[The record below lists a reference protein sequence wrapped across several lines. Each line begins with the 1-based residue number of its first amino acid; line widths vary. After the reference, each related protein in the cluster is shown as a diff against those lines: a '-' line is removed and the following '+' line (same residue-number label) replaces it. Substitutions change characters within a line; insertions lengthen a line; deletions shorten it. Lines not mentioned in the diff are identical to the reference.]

1 MGRRWKTGALRT
13 AASLLAAAC
22 LAAAIAAGQAPAA
35 AKIGELAEEVAR
47 ITGLQV
53 RKPVRVETLTRAEWK
68 RYVQEE
74 IEKQVKPEEIR
85 ADQLVLQ
92 LLGLVPGDF
101 DLKQATIDLLAEQA
115 AAVYDH
121 RRKRM
126 LLLEGGHAGGA
137 DDAVLVHE
145 LAHALAD
152 QHYSM
157 EKFLDKGAKTGEQQA
172 ARLAVVEGQAMW
184 VMLEWQFGKS
194 GIGSVSTNRE
204 ALERMLPA
212 LGSMAAASYPVFA
225 KSPLYLQET
234 LLFPYTAGVLFQQA
248 VIEKLGKRAF
258 RAVLEN
264 PPGTTHEILHP
275 EAWLEGRRLE
285 APPAPAPEDGKD
297 YRRLSSGIL
306 GEFDLRVLLKQYCGE
321 EDARRLGA
329 QWRGGSYELLE
340 HKRSGRPAL
349 RWSAAFEEEAAAQ
362 DFLARY
368 RRVLEGKSTGL
379 KWQRVGKGRL
389 EGVNADGAFV
399 VEIRGKAAGAVEGL
413 EPREGARRPAI

>member
-1 MGRRWKTGALRT
+1 MGTRWKTRAALAALCLLVST
-13 AASLLAAAC
+13 AAA
-22 LAAAIAAGQAPAA
+22 QTPAA

-47 ITGLQV
+47 ITGMKV
-53 RKPVRVETLTRAEWK
+53 RKPVRVEALTREEWK
-68 RYVQEE
+68 RYVEAE
-74 IEKQVKPEEIR
+74 IGRQVKPEEIR

-92 LLGLVPGDF
+92 LLGLVPRDF

-126 LLLEGGHAGGA
+126 LLLEGGHAGAA

-145 LAHALAD
+145 LAHAVAD

-157 EKFLDKGAKTGEQQA
+157 ERFLDKGAKTGEQQA

-248 VIEKLGKRAF
+248 VIEKMGKRAF
-258 RAVLEN
+258 RAVLEK
-264 PPGTTHEILHP
+264 PPSTTHEILHP

-285 APPAPAPEDGKD
+285 APPAPVPENERD
-297 YRRLSSGIL
+297 YRRLSAGIL
-306 GEFDLRVLLKQYCGE
+306 GELDLRVLLKQYCSE

-340 HKRSGRPAL
+340 HRRSGRPAL
-349 RWSAAFEEEAAAQ
+349 RWSAAFSEEAAAQ
-362 DFLARY
+362 DFLDRY
-368 RRVLEGKSTGL
+368 RRVLEGKSSGL
-379 KWQRVGKGRL
+379 QWREAGKGRL
-389 EGVNADGAFV
+389 EGINSDGAFR
-399 VEIRGKAAGAVEGL
+399 VELRGAAVGAMEGL
-413 EPREGARRPAI
+413 EPREGPGRPAL

>member
-1 MGRRWKTGALRT
+1 MGRRWKTGA
-13 AASLLAAAC
+13 ALAAAC
-22 LAAAIAAGQAPAA
+22 LLVATAAAQTPAA
-35 AKIGELAEEVAR
+35 AKIGELAGEVAR
-47 ITGLQV
+47 ITGLKV

-68 RYVQEE
+68 RYVEEE
-74 IEKQVKPEEIR
+74 IERQVKPEEIR

-92 LLGLVPGDF
+92 LLGLVPRDF

-126 LLLEGGHAGGA
+126 LLLEGGHGGGA

-145 LAHALAD
+145 LSHALAD

-157 EKFLDKGAKTGEQQA
+157 EKFLDRGAKTGEQQA

-204 ALERMLPA
+204 TLERMLPV
-212 LGSMAAASYPVFA
+212 LGTMAAASYPVFA

-248 VIEKLGKRAF
+248 VIEKMGKRAF
-258 RAVLEN
+258 RAVLEK
-264 PPGTTHEILHP
+264 PPATTHEVLHP
-275 EAWLEGRRLE
+275 EAWLEGRKLE
-285 APPAPAPEDGKD
+285 APPAPVPENEKV
-297 YRRLSSGIL
+297 YRRLSAGIL

-321 EDARRLGA
+321 EDAMRLA
-329 QWRGGSYELLE
+329 PQWRGGSYELLE
-340 HKRSGRPAL
+340 HKATGRPAL

-362 DFLARY
+362 DFAERY

-379 KWQRVGKGRL
+379 KWRNMGKGRL
-389 EGVNADGAFV
+389 EGINSDGAFRIEV
-399 VEIRGKAAGAVEGL
+399 RGAAVGAVEGL
-413 EPREGARRPAI
+413 QPQEGAPRPAI

>member
-1 MGRRWKTGALRT
+1 MGRRWKTGA
-13 AASLLAAAC
+13 ALAAAVC
-22 LAAAIAAGQAPAA
+22 LLVATAAAQAPAA
-35 AKIGELAEEVAR
+35 SKIGELAGEVAR
-47 ITGLQV
+47 ITGLKV

-68 RYVQEE
+68 RYVEEE
-74 IEKQVKPEEIR
+74 IERQVKPEEIR

-92 LLGLVPGDF
+92 LLGLAPRDF

-126 LLLEGGHAGGA
+126 LLLEGGPGGGA

-145 LAHALAD
+145 LAHAVAD

-184 VMLEWQFGKS
+184 VMLEWQFGRS
-194 GIGSVSTNRE
+194 GIGSVSSNRE
-204 ALERMLPA
+204 ALERMLPV
-212 LGSMAAASYPVFA
+212 LGTMAASSYPVFA

-234 LLFPYTAGVLFQQA
+234 LLFPYTAGVLFQHTA
-248 VIEKLGKRAF
+248 IEKLGKRAF
-258 RAVLEN
+258 RAVLEK
-264 PPGTTHEILHP
+264 PPATTHEILHP
-275 EAWLEGRRLE
+275 EAWLEGRRFK
-285 APPAPAPEDGKD
+285 APPAPAPEKEGE
-297 YRRLSSGIL
+297 YRRLSAGIL

-321 EDARRLGA
+321 EDAMRLA
-329 QWRGGSYELLE
+329 PQWRGGSYELLE
-340 HKRSGRPAL
+340 HKGTGKPAL

-362 DFLARY
+362 DFAERY

-379 KWQRVGKGRL
+379 KWRNVGKGRL
-389 EGVNADGAFV
+389 EGLNSDGAFR
-399 VEIRGKAAGAVEGL
+399 VEVRGRAVGALEGL
-413 EPREGARRPAI
+413 QPEEGAARPAI